1 MIVRLD
7 DNGRCI
13 NLKLREKL
21 EVRLPESMV
30 SGYVWE
36 YKEGCPVLRLD
47 DSDYAERGP
56 ARFHGQGERSWH
68 FAAVATGQLQAELL
82 SHTPL
87 VRAVAGIFAVGR
99 REVTGSPRQVVA
111 MTAELILLKVKFI

>member
-1 MIVRLD
+1 MIATFD
-7 DNGRCI
+7 DNGRHI
-13 NLKLREKL
+13 ALKLRKKL

-36 YKEGCPVLRLD
+36 YKGGCPVLRLD

-68 FAAVATGQLQAELL
+68 FAAVATGKCELNFY
-82 SHTPL
+82 L
-87 VRAVAGIFAVGR
+87 VRPWSAPSLEYSLSVAV
-99 REVTGSPRQVVA
+99 
-111 MTAELILLKVKFI
+111 K

>member
-1 MIVRLD
+1 MIARLD
-7 DNGRCI
+7 DNGRCV

-56 ARFHGQGERSWH
+56 ARFTGQGERSWH
-68 FAAVATGQLQAELL
+68 FAVVATGNCKLNFYLIRPWSAPSLEYSL
-82 SHTPL
+82 S
-87 VRAVAGIFAVGR
+87 VAV
-99 REVTGSPRQVVA
+99 
-111 MTAELILLKVKFI
+111 K

>member
-1 MIVRLD
+1 MMIVRLD

-36 YKEGCPVLRLD
+36 YKEGCPALRLD

-56 ARFHGQGERSWH
+56 ARFHNQGERSWH
-68 FAAVATGQLQAELL
+68 FAAVATGECKLNFY
-82 SHTPL
+82 L
-87 VRAVAGIFAVGR
+87 VRPWSAPSLEYSLSVAV
-99 REVTGSPRQVVA
+99 
-111 MTAELILLKVKFI
+111 K